1 LLNKYDV
8 NKYDIFI
15 LNETVSNSSGNIIT
29 NNLNPENID
38 DYIYDQIYVKSK
50 KTTNINIKNNN
61 KFIKKYIEK
70 TSNNSQQNK
79 LKNIWSE
86 PLDKP

>member
-1 LLNKYDV
+1 MPP
-8 NKYDIFI
+8 I
-15 LNETVSNSSGNIIT
+15 LNETVRNYTGPIMT

-50 KTTNINIKNNN
+50 KTTNITIQKNN
-61 KFIKKYIEK
+61 KFVKKYIDK
-70 TSNNSQQNK
+70 TSNNSRQNI

-86 PLDKP
+86 PLDQP

>member
-1 LLNKYDV
+1 MPP
-8 NKYDIFI
+8 I
-15 LNETVSNSSGNIIT
+15 LNETVSNYTGNIIT
-29 NNLNPENID
+29 NNFNPDNIN

-50 KTTNINIKNNN
+50 KTTNITIQKNN

-70 TSNNSQQNK
+70 TSDNSRQNK

-86 PLDKP
+86 PLDQP